1 MQHWVEEVKLSN
13 GAEGLLIDAPSTN
26 VTYIDISFRA
36 GYYLS
41 PEGKMDTAHVMEHLA
56 LGANQVYKKSSQFS
70 QEFTKH
76 GAYNNAYTGD
86 YHMGYIA
93 ECAEFETERILDL
106 MCIAIESPLFKEQD
120 FKSEIANVREELK
133 MRKNYHDTEL
143 LLELEDSLGFVS
155 KSYGARTKQLSKI
168 TLEDIKNHYAK
179 THYSKNMRF
188 IIAGPLARHKN
199 AIIKRL
205 EDIKLPSGGGTDKDQ
220 DRIELPNETPRQI
233 EQPLNIELNGIDN
246 VYYRWMSVF
255 DGLLSRREKYAL
267 YAVQDYLFSTF
278 HSKVFGKAREKGLV
292 YGIDSS
298 YYRTRDNHVWAVAG
312 QVQAKNA
319 LPLFELITKQ
329 LTEIHKGKVS
339 TNELNWVKDFQWG
352 SFQKAI
358 QTVSALADWYQYAYL
373 VGGLVKEYPAVEELI
388 YSVKVSDMKN
398 IVDKLADS
406 TAWGLGIMQ
415 NKKAKTAV
423 ADIEGRLSKFY
434 ELAK

>member
-1 MQHWVEEVKLSN
+1 MQHWVEELKLSN

-56 LGANQVYKKSSQFS
+56 LGANKLYKKSSQFS

-106 MCIAIESPLFKEQD
+106 MCVAIESPLFKEQD

-143 LLELEDSLGFVS
+143 LLELENNLGFVS
-155 KSYGARTKQLSKI
+155 KSYGERTKQLSKI
-168 TLEDIKNHYAK
+168 TLDDIKEHYHK
-179 THYSKNMRF
+179 THYAKNMRF

-205 EDIKLPSGGGTDKDQ
+205 EDIKLPSGGGPEGLD
-220 DRIELPNETPRQI
+220 DRIELPDEPPRQVKH
-233 EQPLNIELNGIDN
+233 PLVIELNGIDN

-278 HSKVFGKAREKGLV
+278 HSKVFGKAREKGLI

-298 YYRTRDNHVWAVAG
+298 YYRTRDNQVWAVSG

-319 LPLFELITKQ
+319 VPLFKLITEQ
-329 LTEIHKGKVS
+329 LINIQNGKVS
-339 TNELNWVKDFQWG
+339 AAELRSVKDYQWG

-358 QTVSALADWYQYAYL
+358 QTVSALADWYQYSYM
-373 VGGLVKEYPAVEELI
+373 VGDLVKEYPAVEELI
-388 YSVKVSDMKN
+388 YSVKVSDMKK
-398 IVDKLADS
+398 IVDKLAS
-406 TAWGLGIMQ
+406 SSVWGLGIMQ
-415 NKKAKTAV
+415 NHKTNTAV
-423 ADIEGRLSKFY
+423 EDINNQLKNFY
-434 ELAK
+434 KLAQ

>member
-1 MQHWVEEVKLSN
+1 MQHWVEEIKLSN

-26 VTYIDISFRA
+26 VTYVDISFRA

-120 FKSEIANVREELK
+120 FKSEVANVREELK

-143 LLELEDSLGFVS
+143 LLELENSLGFVS
-155 KSYGARTKQLSKI
+155 ESYGTRTKQLSKI
-168 TLEDIKNHYAK
+168 SLDDIKHHYQK
-179 THYSKNMRF
+179 THFAKNMRF

-199 AIIKRL
+199 AIVKRL
-205 EDIKLPSGGGTDKDQ
+205 SSISLPSGGGPDATLG
-220 DRIELPNETPRQI
+220 RIDLPDEPPNKQ
-233 EQPLNIELNGIDN
+233 QSPLVIELNGIDN
-246 VYYRWMSVF
+246 VYYRWMSIF

-298 YYRTRDNHVWAVAG
+298 YYRTRDNHVWAVSG
-312 QVQAKNA
+312 QVQSKNA
-319 LPLFELITKQ
+319 LPLFDLITKQ
-329 LTEIHKGKVS
+329 LIAVHSGKVS
-339 TNELNWVKDFQWG
+339 NNELNWVKDFQWG

-398 IVDKLADS
+398 IVNKLADS
-406 TAWGLGIMQ
+406 SAWGLGIMQ
-415 NKKAKTAV
+415 RQKAKTPV
-423 ADIEGRLSKFY
+423 NDINSKLANFY
-434 ELAK
+434 QSVK

>member
-143 LLELEDSLGFVS
+143 LLELENSLGFVS
-155 KSYGARTKQLSKI
+155 KSYGERTKQLSKI
-168 TLEDIKNHYAK
+168 TLEDIKKHYAK
-179 THYSKNMRF
+179 THFSKNMRF

-199 AIIKRL
+199 SIIKRL
-205 EDIKLPSGGGTDKDQ
+205 QEIKLPSGGGEKHDLG
-220 DRIELPNETPRQI
+220 RIDLPNEAPRQI

-298 YYRTRDNHVWAVAG
+298 YYRTRDNHVWAVSG
-312 QVQAKNA
+312 QVQSKNA

-339 TNELNWVKDFQWG
+339 TTELNWVKDFQWG

-388 YSVKVSDMKN
+388 YSVKVSDMKSV
-398 IVDKLADS
+398 VDKLTSS

-415 NKKAKTAV
+415 NQKAKTP
-423 ADIEGRLSKFY
+423 IEEVNNQLLKFY
-434 ELAK
+434 RIS

>member
-1 MQHWVEEVKLSN
+1 MQHWVEEIKLSN

-56 LGANQVYKKSSQFS
+56 LGANKVYKKSSQFS

-143 LLELEDSLGFVS
+143 LLELENSLGFVS
-155 KSYGARTKQLSKI
+155 KSYGTRTKELSKI
-168 TLEDIKNHYAK
+168 SLEDIKAHYQK
-179 THYSKNMRF
+179 THFAKNMRF

-205 EDIKLPSGGGTDKDQ
+205 ENIELPSGGGA
-220 DRIELPNETPRQI
+220 DRTMGRIDLPDEPPSQSS
-233 EQPLNIELNGIDN
+233 QPLVIELNGIDN
-246 VYYRWMSVF
+246 VYYRWMSIF
-255 DGLLSRREKYAL
+255 NGLLSRREKYAL

-292 YGIDSS
+292 YGIDSG
-298 YYRTRDNHVWAVAG
+298 YYRTRDNHVWAVSG
-312 QVQAKNA
+312 QVQSKNA
-319 LPLFELITKQ
+319 LPLFDLITKE
-329 LTEIHKGKVS
+329 LTKILNGKVS
-339 TNELNWVKDFQWG
+339 TEELNWVKDYQWG
-352 SFQKAI
+352 SFQKSI

-373 VGGLVKEYPAVEELI
+373 VGGLVKEYPAVEEII
-388 YSVKVSDMKN
+388 YSVKVSDMKK
-398 IVDKLADS
+398 IVEKLVES
-406 TAWGLGIMQ
+406 SAWSLGIMQ
-415 NKKAKTAV
+415 NQKTKTEV
-423 ADIEGRLSKFY
+423 DNIYQKLNKFY
-434 ELAK
+434 NSKS

>member
-398 IVDKLADS
+398 IVDKLTSSA
-406 TAWGLGIMQ
+406 AWGLGIMQ
-415 NKKAKTAV
+415 NQKAKTP
-423 ADIEGRLSKFY
+423 IEEINNQLRKFY
-434 ELAK
+434 SIS